1 MRLPALHSIPA
12 SAPIAPL
19 LHLRVPASNLLL
31 MKTSAG
37 APDWRDDIPNAL
49 TMARVAAVPLLAL
62 TFYYGNA
69 VRSRLPAFTF
79 AACAITDWLDG
90 FLARKW
96 NVDSAFGAFL
106 DPVADKVLVC
116 TCLVLLSG
124 ALGAL
129 IALPTAVIVC
139 REVSVSALREWMG
152 QRGERAAVAVGF
164 SGKAKTAAQMVALQL
179 LLLTYS
185 TSAAAST
192 FATVARPTLT
202 SLAVSPVGTV
212 TAFAASL
219 ITAARVAP
227 LHASGVALLYIAT
240 LLSCTSAAGY
250 FQAAASS
257 LMGKTAS
264 IPSKG
269 ERAVQAKKADSTFR
283 GF

>member
-1 MRLPALHSIPA
+1 MQ
-12 SAPIAPL
+12 
-19 LHLRVPASNLLL
+19 
-31 MKTSAG
+31 KTS
-37 APDWRDDIPNAL
+37 PILNLPNIL
-49 TMARVAAVPLLAL
+49 TMIRVLAIPVLVLVFYLPFKWSDMCAAALFLAA
-62 TFYYGNA
+62 G
-69 VRSRLPAFTF
+69 
-79 AACAITDWLDG
+79 ITDWLDG
-90 FLARKW
+90 YLARRL
-96 NVDSAFGAFL
+96 NQTSPLGAFL

-192 FATVARPTLT
+192 FATVAWPTLT
-202 SLAVSPVGTV
+202 TLAVSPVGTV

-219 ITAARVAP
+219 IMAASVAP
-227 LHASGVALLYIAT
+227 LRASGVALLYIAT

-264 IPSKG
+264 VPSKG
-269 ERAVQAKKADSTFR
+269 ERAAQAKKADSTFR